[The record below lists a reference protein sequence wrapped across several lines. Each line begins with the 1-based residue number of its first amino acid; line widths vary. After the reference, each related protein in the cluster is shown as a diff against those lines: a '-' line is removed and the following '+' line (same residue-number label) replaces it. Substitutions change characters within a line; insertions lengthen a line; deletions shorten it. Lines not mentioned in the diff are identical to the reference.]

1 MLRKQI
7 FRPKAYIMTAFY
19 SKMDNKEDM
28 GRLPEINA
36 ILIRTF
42 KYISIS
48 LHIKDQYTKA
58 YERKILG
65 HK

>member
-1 MLRKQI
+1 MAGVPSYGPVSEHL
-7 FRPKAYIMTAFY
+7 TAFY
-19 SKMDNKEDM
+19 SKMDNKEDI